1 MKRGPSAARIPC
13 ASFATAVL
21 VVNAFRCAYCGE
33 PAAETEFFVPRT
45 AGGSD
50 DAGNRTAACRLCND
64 AKGAVR
70 LKPDVERRMLSEAQ
84 AKADQVENVLQVI
97 KAAESAARGRR
108 TRALL
113 VDAEADN
120 P

>member
-1 MKRGPSAARIPC
+1 
-13 ASFATAVL
+13 
-21 VVNAFRCAYCGE
+21 
-33 PAAETEFFVPRT
+33 
-45 AGGSD
+45 
-50 DAGNRTAACRLCND
+50 
-64 AKGAVR
+64 
-70 LKPDVERRMLSEAQ
+70 
-84 AKADQVENVLQVI
+84 VENVLQVI